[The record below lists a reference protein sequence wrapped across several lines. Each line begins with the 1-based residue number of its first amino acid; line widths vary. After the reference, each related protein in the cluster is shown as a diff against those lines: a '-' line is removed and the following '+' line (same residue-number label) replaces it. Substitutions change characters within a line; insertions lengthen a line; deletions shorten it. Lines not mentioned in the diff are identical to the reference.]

1 VVAWHFETAEP
12 EKGGGGASLPRVGR
26 FAIGWRSMTNP
37 RRAYAFGLM
46 TVLLWS
52 TVATAFKLTLRHLE
66 PVQMLL
72 VAHVTSIVVLAV
84 ILWVRG
90 NIKALGSMTKRQ
102 ALTSLGL
109 GLINPFLYYLVLFEA
124 YHRLPAQEAQSL
136 NYTWAI
142 TLSLLSVPLL
152 KQRITAR
159 QLVAAALGYAGVVV
173 IATRGDVLSL
183 RFSDTFGVLL
193 ALGSTVLWSIYWIF
207 SKRDTREPVV
217 ALLSS
222 FLLGLPFVVGA
233 CLWLSTPWI
242 TNVRGLLGAIY
253 VGVFEMG
260 AAFVLWL
267 EALRASEHTARV
279 SQLIFLSPFLSLVFI
294 RLGLGEPIVRSTYVG
309 LGLILMGL
317 MVQKGAK
324 ASPEGQG

>member
-1 VVAWHFETAEP
+1 
-12 EKGGGGASLPRVGR
+12 
-26 FAIGWRSMTNP
+26 MTNP

-183 RFSDTFGVLL
+183 RFSDTTLVDLLDFQQTRHTRTGGGFIIKFFAGIALRGGGVSLVVYALDHECSGVVGGHLRGGVRDGRSFRALARSFARFGAYGARQSTNFSLSLSVARVHSSGPGRTDSAFHVCRAGLDFDGL
-193 ALGSTVLWSIYWIF
+193 DGAERRKSQPGGSGLSFRAICYGTKLMAHHLVRTGSGGDSRGTTIRI
-207 SKRDTREPVV
+207 RDTRP
-217 ALLSS
+217 
-222 FLLGLPFVVGA
+222 
-233 CLWLSTPWI
+233 
-242 TNVRGLLGAIY
+242 
-253 VGVFEMG
+253 
-260 AAFVLWL
+260 
-267 EALRASEHTARV
+267 
-279 SQLIFLSPFLSLVFI
+279 SPSW
-294 RLGLGEPIVRSTYVG
+294 R
-309 LGLILMGL
+309 
-317 MVQKGAK
+317 
-324 ASPEGQG
+324 